1 MTSSAQIP
9 VFEIL
14 ELAYRIDLPKATW
27 MKQLAELIHRRR
39 GLGPGALA
47 YELDISKPDGPG
59 ELGPVEATGDIEGF
73 AHNTEPL
80 HRTLSTRVYHR
91 VLQSGT
97 HCSTIRTRLRSLGT
111 SVAAYPVLE
120 DMIRSSGADDIW
132 AVSTVNPDA
141 RTLTFSIPLER
152 RYTPSR
158 LEAGFWAKIG
168 THIAAGHRLRRRLAE
183 TPAESKSAAIL
194 RPDGHVLEL
203 REEALPHRDVLRRT
217 VRALDR
223 AKARDFRT
231 GSSETIDLWKGL
243 LAGEWSL
250 VDRVD
255 TDGKRYVLAIRNDP
269 DAPAPH
275 SLSRR
280 EAQVATYIA
289 QGRSHK
295 AVSYELG
302 IAVSTVGTHLRNAL
316 DKLGVSSHTELA
328 WLYGAVRTVSR

>member
-1 MTSSAQIP
+1 MSRSGQP
-9 VFEIL
+9 HVFEIL
-14 ELAYRIDLPKATW
+14 ELAYRIDLPKRTW
-27 MKQLAELIHRRR
+27 MQQLADRIHRRR
-39 GLGPGALA
+39 GIGPGVLA
-47 YELDISKPDGPG
+47 YELDISEPDGPG
-59 ELGPVEATGDIEGF
+59 ELGCVAATGEIEGF
-73 AHNTEPL
+73 AQNTEPL
-80 HRTLSTRVYHR
+80 HRSLSTRVYHR
-91 VLQSGT
+91 VLQCGT
-97 HCSTIRTRLRSLGT
+97 HCSTIRTCLKSLGT
-111 SVAAYPVLE
+111 SLEEYPLVE
-120 DMIRSSGADDIW
+120 DMIRDAGADDIW

-141 RTLTFSIPLER
+141 RTLTFSIPLR
-152 RYTPSR
+152 HSYGPPR
-158 LEAGFWAKIG
+158 LETEFWGKVG
-168 THIAAGHRLRRRLAE
+168 THIAAGHRLRRRMAE
-183 TPAESKSAAIL
+183 APPESRAAAIM
-194 RPDGHVLEL
+194 RPDGRALEL
-203 REEALPHRDVLRRT
+203 GDDARPHRDVLRRT
-217 VRALDR
+217 VRALDS

-269 DAPAPH
+269 DAPAPV

-316 DKLGVSSHTELA
+316 DKLGLSSHTELA
-328 WLYGAVRTVSR
+328 WFYGAVRAESR